1 MRYLALNIL
10 KLLLPLDG
18 VSRDMIVSW
27 NVKYSSDT
35 KWTKLELLVCMYYV
49 YYNVRTNVYY
59 ETYLTIKMYLKL
71 PMYLQ
76 NPNSE
81 F

>member
-71 PMYLQ
+71 PIDVFTE
-76 NPNSE
+76 SK